1 MHRDRKNDLTSIL
14 AEITILCGCAGRFC
28 DSAWVVRGVKR
39 CGWWLDNVSST
50 LDRYSTILNHL
61 STGCGRKT
69 PDTTSAGS
77 DTSSTWWNKK
87 NNAAFECSRLK
98 ISLIATSLSVKKSA
112 KLASP
117 YLFIYLYTSLFARK
131 AAATSERSTKHTTTK
146 TNKQKRK
153 NYAQIGRT
161 SEQCYHIYTPTNLF
175 IAGQFLLQWRH
186 CDVDWFVANGDVVSH
201 VKM

>member
-1 MHRDRKNDLTSIL
+1 MCRSVLRLGLSRPWREAMRLMTGQREFDARPILDYFEPLINWLRTKNT
-14 AEITILCGCAGRFC
+14 GHH
-28 DSAWVVRGVKR
+28 V
-39 CGWWLDNVSST
+39 GWQWHVI
-50 LDRYSTILNHL
+50 YMVEQ
-61 STGCGRKT
+61 
-69 PDTTSAGS
+69 
-77 DTSSTWWNKK
+77 K

-98 ISLIATSLSVKKSA
+98 ISLIATSLSIKKSA